1 MKHPMILALVA
12 AAALAAG
19 CSRTDGPDTRTTG
32 ERVDDA
38 VVTAQN
44 KTENAAERAGEKMER
59 AGEVIADKAGDA
71 AITAGVNAELA
82 KDPALSALRIDVDT
96 AGGKVVLR
104 GNAPSLEA
112 RARATQLA
120 QGVKGVT
127 SVDNQ
132 LEVKS

>member
-1 MKHPMILALVA
+1 MKHPLILALVA

-19 CSRTDGPDTRTTG
+19 CSRSEGPDSRTAG
-32 ERVDDA
+32 ERIDDA
-38 VVTAQN
+38 VVSAQN
-44 KTENAAERAGEKMER
+44 KAETAAERAGQTLER
-59 AGEVIADKAGDA
+59 AGEVVADKAGDA
-71 AITAGVNAELA
+71 AITAGINAELA

-104 GNAPSLEA
+104 GTAPSAEA

-127 SVDNQ
+127 TVDNQ